1 MNQPSLRYTR
11 VRKVRPLVRANAGD
25 AGLDFFVPTDL
36 TVKDLMNCQADQ
48 VLKTYGI
55 EIETSH
61 FKWVVGNG
69 QVIARLSDD
78 EGCGVDHW
86 TYHTNGADKYLPE
99 MMKESILSI
108 RLKPHSRV
116 LIPSGIRV
124 LLEPRASM
132 LQANNKSGVST
143 KKGLIFGAE
152 VVDSPYTGEIHISV
166 INTSCSEV
174 FINADEKLV
183 QFIHIPIY
191 DTDPEEIPH
200 ELYEEI
206 ATNWGTR
213 GSKAFGSSDKQPTGE
228 LDYEEELRVRD
239 AQLSAE

>member
-36 TVKDLMNCQADQ
+36 TVKDLVDCQADQ
-48 VLKTYGI
+48 VIATYGL
-55 EIETSH
+55 EIETPR
-61 FKWVVGNG
+61 FKWVVGFDKMEVKGKKYLIPLEENLI
-69 QVIARLSDD
+69 QNETVIA
-78 EGCGVDHW
+78 
-86 TYHTNGADKYLPE
+86 
-99 MMKESILSI
+99 I
-108 RLKPHSRV
+108 RVKPQSRV

-166 INTSCSEV
+166 INTTCSE
-174 FINADEKLV
+174 IIIYADEKLV
-183 QFIHIPIY
+183 QFVHIPIY
-191 DTDPEEIPH
+191 DTDPEEIPQ
-200 ELYEEI
+200 ELYKLVAED
-206 ATNWGTR
+206 WGTR
-213 GSKAFGSSDKQPTGE
+213 GSKAFGSSDEKTGE
-228 LDYEEELRVRD
+228 LDYEEELRIRD
-239 AQLSAE
+239 AQLQAD